1 MNAGSTP
8 LASLAMSCHQ
18 QAKIRDK
25 ACSAVIPIRP
35 IELTDVLYER
45 PYHGNGAVIR
55 ANLNLQN
62 AIAAAFMLMA
72 GPAMMESFRK

>member
-1 MNAGSTP
+1 
-8 LASLAMSCHQ
+8 MSFHQ

-35 IELTDVLYER
+35 IELAGVLYER
-45 PYHGNGAVIR
+45 PCHGNGAVIR
-55 ANLNLQN
+55 AHLNLEN

-72 GPAMMESFRK
+72 GPAMMESFRKRPHFP